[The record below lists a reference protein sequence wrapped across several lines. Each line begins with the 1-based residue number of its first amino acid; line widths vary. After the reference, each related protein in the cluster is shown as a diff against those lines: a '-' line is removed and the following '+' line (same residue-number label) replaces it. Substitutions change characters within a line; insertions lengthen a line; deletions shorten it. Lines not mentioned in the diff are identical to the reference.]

1 MRIKQEYR
9 LGVGISAMLLIFVMI
24 SIVTLGV
31 LSFLSAKADKAL
43 TDKSVLMVQAYYAA
57 SADAQQRL
65 FTLDNDLKALT
76 SAQEL
81 ETYAQANAMTCD
93 NNTLRF
99 TVDAGGGRVLLVAVQ
114 LNDLFQMRKIS
125 QYSMENQTD
134 WTPAL
139 PEFPI
144 F

>member
-31 LSFLSAKADKAL
+31 LSFLSARADKAL

-57 SADAQQRL
+57 SADAQHRL
-65 FTLDNDLKALT
+65 FTLDNDLQAIT
-76 SAQEL
+76 SEQEL
-81 ETYAQANAMTCD
+81 EDYAKANALTYE

-99 TVDAGGGRVLLVAVQ
+99 TVDVGGGRVLLVAVQ
-114 LNDLFQMRKIS
+114 LDERFQMRKIS